1 MQSTGY
7 WSKYTYDV
15 LNELAAVTQSA
26 QGTGTHQ
33 TRTYAYDG
41 LGRMTSEENPETN
54 QTAYAY
60 TFDIEGT
67 SCNTTYRGDLVKRVD
82 PQGTVTCYAYD
93 GLHRLAS
100 ATYPSGGYSS
110 VTPAKYYVYDSATV
124 DGSAMSYAK
133 GCLAEAYTGTS
144 KTTDLGFSYTNR
156 GEVVTAYQSSPHSS
170 GYYHIAA
177 TYWAPQG
184 LLDVLTPN
192 MGSSIPNWTYAPDGE
207 GRVNTVSSSITSQQ
221 NPVTATSY
229 NGFSE
234 PIGITLGSVDSDA
247 FQYDAN
253 TGRMTQYKAN
263 VGSAAMSGALTWNA
277 NWTLGTLAITDG
289 LNSARHSELHL
300 RIRRS
305 GAVGFGGLRLGL
317 EPELH
322 LRGLRQHHQIRLPVV
337 RAYL

>member
-1 MQSTGY
+1 VQPIGY
-7 WSKYTYDV
+7 WTKYTYDV
-15 LNELAAVTQSA
+15 LNDLLTVTQSA

-41 LGRMTSEENPETN
+41 LGRMTSEQNPEIN
-54 QTAYAY
+54 QTAYTY
-60 TFDIEGT
+60 TFDTEGT
-67 SCNTTYRGDLVKRVD
+67 SCNTTYRGDPVKRID
-82 PQGTVTCYAYD
+82 PEGTVTCYAYD
-93 GLHRLAS
+93 GLHRLTS

-124 DGSAMSYAK
+124 DGAAMGYAK
-133 GCLAEAYTGTS
+133 GRLAEAYTGTS

-156 GEVVTAYQSSPHSS
+156 GEVATAYQSSPHSS

-177 TYWAPQG
+177 AYWPPQG

-192 MGSSIPNWTYAPDGE
+192 MGSSIPNWTYGLDGE
-207 GRVNTVSSSITSQQ
+207 GRVNTVSSSIGGQQ

-234 PIGITLGSVDSDA
+234 PLGITFGSADSDA
-247 FQYDAN
+247 FTYDPN

-277 NWTLGTLAITDG
+277 N
-289 LNSARHSELHL
+289 
-300 RIRRS
+300 
-305 GAVGFGGLRLGL
+305 
-317 EPELH
+317 
-322 LRGLRQHHQIRLPVV
+322 
-337 RAYL
+337 